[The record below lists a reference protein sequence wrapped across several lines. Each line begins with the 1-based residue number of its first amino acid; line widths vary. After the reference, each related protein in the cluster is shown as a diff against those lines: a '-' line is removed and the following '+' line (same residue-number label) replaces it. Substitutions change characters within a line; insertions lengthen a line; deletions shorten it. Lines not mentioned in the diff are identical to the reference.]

1 MHRLLLAFA
10 LLLLCPAGASASTL
24 NCKSGHTVLRQG
36 GARIFSTVEK
46 YERGDLHKLYLCS
59 TTVRRPREFD
69 DDYDVDESFD
79 HWSASAA
86 TSASS
91 APGRTA
97 RTRAGT
103 RNGSISPQASCA

>member
-1 MHRLLLAFA
+1 M
-10 LLLLCPAGASASTL
+10 
-24 NCKSGHTVLRQG
+24 LRQG

-79 HWSASAA
+79 HWRAS
-86 TSASS
+86 
-91 APGRTA
+91 GRYVGFIGTWEDG
-97 RTRAGT
+97 TDAGWT
-103 RNGSISPQASCA
+103 PNGSISPRASCA